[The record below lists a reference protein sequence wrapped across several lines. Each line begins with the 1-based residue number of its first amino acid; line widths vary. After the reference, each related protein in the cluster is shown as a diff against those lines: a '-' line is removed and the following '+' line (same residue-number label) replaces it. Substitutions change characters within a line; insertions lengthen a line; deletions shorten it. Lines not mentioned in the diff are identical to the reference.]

1 MDVESALPILP
12 KEVAA
17 KNRKHGRVLEKE
29 RTALPEE
36 KKNKDFSFH
45 AFCTLKAPQVS
56 LIEGCIVNAILGK

>member
-29 RTALPEE
+29 RTALAEE
-36 KKNKDFSFH
+36 KNQDFSFRV
-45 AFCTLKAPQVS
+45 FCTLKAPQVS